1 MPSKQNNKMTTLTE
15 LSELLDCDRCK
26 VDNVKYRLDIKP
38 SGKLGRV
45 NVYSDSDC
53 NKIRIHIEDSPII
66 QRHIKEITVPLV
78 ATRRLMTVREVGE
91 FLCLSQRSVYR
102 LASLGKIPRPV
113 KVGGSRR
120 WLLSELETFEWA
132 H

>member
-1 MPSKQNNKMTTLTE
+1 MPSKKNNQMTTLTE
-15 LSELLDCDRCK
+15 LAELLNCDRCK
-26 VDNVKYRLDIKP
+26 VDNVKHRLDIKP
-38 SGKLGRV
+38 SGKLGRI

-53 NKIRIHIEDSPII
+53 DTIRMYIENSPII
-66 QRHIKEITVPLV
+66 QRNIKEITVPLV

-102 LASLGKIPRPV
+102 LALLGKIPKPV

-120 WLLSELETFEWA
+120 WLLSELETFEWP